1 MSRTLLSLMLFA
13 VVALAACSKD
23 DSGSAGPGNAPKA
36 EARKSSKADEA
47 PRVVDPLK
55 EGY

>member
-1 MSRTLLSLMLFA
+1 MSRMLLTVMLC
-13 VVALAACSKD
+13 ALVMLSACSSED
-23 DSGSAGPGNAPKA
+23 GGAAGPGNAPKA
-36 EARKSSKADEA
+36 EARKSSKADET